1 MDKKQPFEVLLSDYL
16 ELNFSS
22 SGVRFA
28 ADDFEDAIR
37 HMRLRRNLAAIK
49 HQESRFY
56 QDAFTD
62 GASAAIAHAF
72 AEFGVISHEVYLLL
86 TSDDKGVSE

>member
-1 MDKKQPFEVLLSDYL
+1 MDVKPPFEVLLSDYL

-28 ADDFEDAIR
+28 ADDFEDVIR
-37 HMRLRRNLAAIK
+37 HMRRKLASMK

-56 QDAFTD
+56 QGAFID
-62 GASAAIAHAF
+62 GASAAIAHMF

>member
-1 MDKKQPFEVLLSDYL
+1 MGKKQPFEVLLSDYL

-22 SGVRFA
+22 PSVRFA
-28 ADDFEDAIR
+28 AEDFEDAIR
-37 HMRLRRNLAAIK
+37 HMRRKLEAMK

-62 GASAAIAHAF
+62 GVSAAIAHTF

-86 TSDDKGVSE
+86 TSGDKGVSE